1 MKKITKGTI
10 AAGAAVALLL
20 GAGGTLAYWND
31 TVDVSETAV
40 ITAGDLALTQA
51 SAPAWT
57 ITHTDGTATAV
68 ADISAVRIVPGD
80 QLTFSADYVITALG
94 QNLVVEA
101 GVAPGAITA
110 ASTDAEDVA
119 LASRLAQTATFTI
132 NGVAGETATIE
143 HRSNTE
149 GTYDVTIDVDLDWA
163 FGDAASPALD
173 NPAKNGAVN
182 LSEFAVTVTQVDGT
196 TP

>member
-31 TVDVSETAV
+31 TVDVSDTAV
-40 ITAGDLALTQA
+40 ITAGNLALSQT

-80 QLTFSADYVITALG
+80 QLTFSADYAIAAQG
-94 QNLVVEA
+94 QNLVFEA
-101 GVAPGAITA
+101 GVAPGAIEA
-110 ASTDAEDVA
+110 ASAAPADVA
-119 LASRLAQTATFTI
+119 LASRLTETAAFTI
-132 NGVAGETATIE
+132 NGVAGSTAEIE
-143 HRSNTE
+143 HRSNTA
-149 GTYDVTIDVDLDWA
+149 GTYAVTIDVDLDWA

-173 NPAKNGAVN
+173 NPAKTGAVD

-196 TP
+196 P